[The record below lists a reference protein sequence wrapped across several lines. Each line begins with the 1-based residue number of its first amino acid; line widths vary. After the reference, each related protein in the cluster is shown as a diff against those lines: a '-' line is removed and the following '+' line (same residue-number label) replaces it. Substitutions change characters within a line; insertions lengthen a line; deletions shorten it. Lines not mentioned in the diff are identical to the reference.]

1 MNIENVA
8 SDFNLENTIL
18 NFDLLQKALELI
30 NYKSSTNHKQRESD
44 IIVKRFFEN
53 KTYKDIAEE
62 YNVTIEVIRT
72 NERRGLNRMR
82 WALSHLMS
90 A

>member
-8 SDFNLENTIL
+8 SDFNLENAIL
-18 NFDLLQKALELI
+18 NFDLLQKAFELI
-30 NYKSSTNHKQRESD
+30 NYKSSTNHKQREGD